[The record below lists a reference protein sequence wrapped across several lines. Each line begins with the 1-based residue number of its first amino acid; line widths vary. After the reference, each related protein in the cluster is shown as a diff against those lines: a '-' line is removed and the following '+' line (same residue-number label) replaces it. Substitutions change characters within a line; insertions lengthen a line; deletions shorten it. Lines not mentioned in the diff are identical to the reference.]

1 MTLDI
6 LLAVTLSAA
15 ALLCLG
21 GMYAGVQIEKEAR
34 GFRIGGV
41 E

>member
-1 MTLDI
+1 MIFATTFI
-6 LLAVTLSAA
+6 IA
-15 ALLCLG
+15 ALLCFG

-34 GFRIGGV
+34 GFRIGSC